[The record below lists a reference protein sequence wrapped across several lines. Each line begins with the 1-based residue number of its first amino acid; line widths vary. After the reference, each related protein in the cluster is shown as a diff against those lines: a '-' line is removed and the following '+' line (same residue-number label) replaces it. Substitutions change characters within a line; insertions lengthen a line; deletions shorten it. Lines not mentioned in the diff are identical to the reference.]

1 MTNRSTPDKLL
12 ASAVEILTSGRNTF
26 ELKPW
31 REIMA
36 KNQAAADKAKEVKA
50 ASKRVAARVK
60 PYKHEGAAEEGVD
73 TTTEAVVNS
82 GFSAFNPGSHSTN
95 QDTNMTSDDTPV
107 NNTDDTEASA
117 GTEQAAVVVPQA
129 TLDKEAAAKAKIAA
143 KEAKIKAATEAK
155 AKAAAAKEAKAKE
168 RAAAAEEVAKA
179 AAARAEERKQK
190 ANETAEQHAAR
201 IAELTASGR
210 TYVGSMLALADR
222 VKQGVYTKSLTGQL
236 RSSDELALALDAVP
250 VENVIKLGI
259 EALEL
264 LGNPYLALN
273 VGQQSMNLRNRMRGA
288 IKAGKLTLDKVKEI
302 RDTNGYATAEAEV
315 AEKRAKA
322 DARKQAAEA
331 AKRLKAEAAEKAA
344 IAKAEKVKAGA
355 EAKAVATEQ
364 EPAAA

>member
-143 KEAKIKAATEAK
+143 KEAKI
-155 AKAAAAKEAKAKE
+155 KAAAAKEAKAKE

-355 EAKAVATEQ
+355 DAETKAVEQ

>member
-1 MTNRSTPDKLL
+1 MTDRSTPDKLL

-60 PYKHEGAAEEGVD
+60 PYKHEGTTEEGVD

-95 QDTNMTSDDTPV
+95 QDTNMTPDNTPD
-107 NNTDDTEASA
+107 NTEAGA

-155 AKAAAAKEAKAKE
+155 AKATAAKEAKAAE

-222 VKQGVYTKSLTGQL
+222 VKQGVYTKGLTGQL

-264 LGNPYLALN
+264 PGNPYLALN

-344 IAKAEKVKAGA
+344 IAKAEKVKADA
-355 EAKAVATEQ
+355 EAKAATATTTEQ
-364 EPAAA
+364 EPATA

>member
-129 TLDKEAAAKAKIAA
+129 TLDKEAAVKAKIAA
-143 KEAKIKAATEAK
+143 KEAKI
-155 AKAAAAKEAKAKE
+155 KAAAAKEAKAKE

-201 IAELTASGR
+201 IAELTAAGR

-222 VKQGVYTKSLTGQL
+222 VKQGVYTKGLTGQL

-315 AEKRAKA
+315 TEKRLKA
-322 DARKQAAEA
+322 EARKRVAEA
-331 AKRLKAEAAEKAA
+331 AKRLRAEAAEKAA
-344 IAKAEKVKAGA
+344 IIKAEK
-355 EAKAVATEQ
+355 AKAKVDAETKAVEQ